1 MVFQY
6 PLELLDTY
14 LHPKPAL
21 TAEESTP
28 QAATPA
34 PAMSTVSRAPSQM
47 GSSHRTS
54 TARPGN
60 GHFSTTA
67 PSEISRAGYFSN
79 SATPRGEVRSRT
91 KVVTSQESEH
101 TVYDTKSPRGPGPHG
116 SRLSSDAG
124 SRPTHIQAYTAADIA
139 AGLCPNPPPRPNT
152 PSRPNPPPR
161 ASIPGAPRREG
172 TKGSTSNVPSLA
184 STADGDTSSERR
196 ERTRNWVSYAPSQ
209 SSTTNGVLGLG
220 RRPSIGSMRG
230 PVFQNPGLGA
240 TPRRTSQRQRASDPR
255 ARQSASDLHARQS
268 LSDQRARQSLSD
280 LRARQSSSD
289 LRARQGSSDPRAAAA
304 PSMVYGGAGEAPGRR
319 GEPSLP
325 RRSGGGESGRTLKSA
340 MKGVGTGERGKSVK
354 FAKEKSTK
362 YYHGAG
368 N

>member
-6 PLELLDTY
+6 PLELLDSY

-54 TARPGN
+54 TAGPGN

-91 KVVTSQESEH
+91 KVVTSQKSEH

-161 ASIPGAPRREG
+161 ASTPGAPRREG

-240 TPRRTSQRQRASDPR
+240 TPRRTSQRQGASDPR
-255 ARQSASDLHARQS
+255 ARQSASDLH
-268 LSDQRARQSLSD
+268 
-280 LRARQSSSD
+280 ARQSSSD

-304 PSMVYGGAGEAPGRR
+304 PSMVYGGAGEASGRR